1 MGDRL
6 SGSIVTAAIAAAA
19 VGAAISTSVTQISA
33 QAPPPYPPPQAG
45 EGRVGA
51 ALKTPWGEPD
61 LQGIWTDEFDTPLQ
75 RPAQYANQ
83 EFFTEAQRAE
93 LDKTRSANLNRFATE
108 RAINGAYNAA
118 TFFSTKRA
126 GARTSKI
133 VDPPNGRV
141 PPLTPEAQKTAAADR
156 EFRLALLQSTATC
169 KNKLPGCAGGRYDP
183 TTSPRRAE
191 APPLYNAARMNR
203 NDGPEDS
210 SLAERCL
217 TGGLP
222 EFGGATGS
230 FRRIV
235 QTPGG
240 ISMFYD
246 VGQGQGW
253 QRNIVMDG
261 SPHLPPTIR
270 QWFGDS
276 RGHWEGDT
284 LVVDVT
290 NFSPKTDVFGSREN
304 LHLVERWT
312 RTGPRTLAYE
322 VTAEDPTVWTKSW
335 TAKQEFSRQ
344 SDEENRIYSEPRCLE
359 GNYGLPGLLHGRRVE
374 DAAFAEGRGPDPALT
389 DNTNGGV
396 LTQAEVPQDPLQQ

>member
-1 MGDRL
+1 MGDRF
-6 SGSIVTAAIAAAA
+6 SGSIVTAAIAAVA
-19 VGAAISTSVTQISA
+19 VGGAISTSVIHSFA
-33 QAPPPYPPPQAG
+33 QPRASDA
-45 EGRVGA
+45 V
-51 ALKTPWGEPD
+51 LKTPWGEPD

-75 RPAQYANQ
+75 RPVQYANQ
-83 EFFTEAQRAE
+83 EVFTEAQRAE
-93 LDKTRSANLNRFATE
+93 LDNMRSATLSRFATE
-108 RAINGAYNAA
+108 REINGAYNAA
-118 TFFSTKRA
+118 TFFSTKRT
-126 GARTSKI
+126 GMRTSKI
-133 VDPPNGRV
+133 VDPSNGRL
-141 PPLTPEAQKTAAADR
+141 PPLTSEAQKTAAVDR

-169 KNKLPGCAGGRYDP
+169 KNKLPGCASGKYDP
-183 TTSPRRAE
+183 ATSPRRAE
-191 APPLYNAARMNR
+191 TAPRYNTARMNR

-210 SLAERCL
+210 SLPERCL

-261 SPHLPPTIR
+261 SPHLPPGIR

-276 RGHWEGDT
+276 RGHWEGNT

-304 LHLVERWT
+304 LHLVEHWT
-312 RTGPRTLAYE
+312 RTGPRTLVYE
-322 VTAEDPTVWTKSW
+322 VTVEDPTVWTKSW
-335 TAKQEFSRQ
+335 TVKQEFSRQ
-344 SDEENRIYSEPRCLE
+344 SNEENRIYAEPRCLE
-359 GNYGLPGLLHGRRVE
+359 GNFGLPGLLHGRRAE
-374 DAAFAEGRGPDPALT
+374 DAAFAAGRGPDPAAT
-389 DNTNGGV
+389 DNTNVGA